1 MKLYGC
7 IYHQGTYPP
16 QVSVRLRGGTEL
28 TPCGFSRLRGYL
40 DMQSL
45 FVLLRK
51 ASSLLVAC
59 LILGPAIT
67 SAQNQP
73 PFETDELSLIEA
85 VRYTVANETSIKI
98 EESQVEMARGALQSA
113 TGEFDITLG
122 TKLKSEE
129 DDTPFSEPDALST
142 GHAHQH
148 TRTYSLSQN
157 AKKTFR
163 FGTEID
169 TSIGIERS
177 KNKFPENS
185 STKNNRTFS
194 FTVTQPLLQG
204 YGVAATGANEASQRE
219 LYEAEQYTLQQ
230 TVAQKIHETVI
241 AYWNYRG
248 AKGKVNT
255 YEKSIINIEE
265 TLDNLKQLIDGGEKP
280 ASDLNHYLANLAIK
294 KIDLLSAQ
302 QELFAA
308 HQTLAIVMGVP
319 HAQHIDIQATLEE
332 FPTVDTPPLPPT
344 SEWLKD
350 LAFSSRCDLKAL
362 DKDLAAA
369 KYQMNASLDDMRPEL
384 DLALN
389 FKYSNVEKG
398 SNEEDNTSISAVL
411 SYEFPVY
418 NNSAAGDAAQA
429 MASLNKTRYAI
440 EGLKRSISS
449 KVNNA
454 VDTLATY
461 SKILQQYEEILD
473 LNKQR
478 VKNERIQYTLGN
490 SNLVIVIEVENN
502 LLTSQIDL
510 IDSKTKVANA
520 LINLRYVTGTIL
532 DSKQETHTIT
542 RSNLTTIPGKLL

>member
-7 IYHQGTYPP
+7 IYHQGTYP
-16 QVSVRLRGGTEL
+16 
-28 TPCGFSRLRGYL
+28 CGFSRVRGYL

-51 ASSLLVAC
+51 ASSLVAAC
-59 LILGPAIT
+59 LILGPTIT

-73 PFETDELSLIEA
+73 PFGTDGLSLVEA

-98 EESQVEMARGALQSA
+98 EESQVELARGALQSA

-122 TKLKSEE
+122 TELKTEE
-129 DDTPFSEPDALST
+129 DDTPFSEPDVLST
-142 GHAHQH
+142 GHAHQQ
-148 TRTYSLSQN
+148 TRTYSLNQN

-177 KNKFPENS
+177 ENRFPEDSPVND
-185 STKNNRTFS
+185 NGIFS

-204 YGVAATGANEASQRE
+204 FGVEATGAYEASQRE

-230 TVAQKIHETVI
+230 TVSQKIHETVI

-248 AKGKVNT
+248 AKSKVTT
-255 YEKSIINIEE
+255 YKKTINNIEE
-265 TLDNLKQLIDGGEKP
+265 TLDKLQQLLDGGEKP
-280 ASDLNHYLANLAIK
+280 ASDLNHYMANLAIK

-302 QELFAA
+302 QELFSAY
-308 HQTLAIVMGVP
+308 QTLAIAMGVP
-319 HAQHIDIQATLEE
+319 YTQHIDIPASLEE

-344 SEWLKD
+344 SQWLTD
-350 LAFSSRCDLKAL
+350 LAFSNRCDLKAL

-369 KYQMNASLDDMRPEL
+369 KYQKNASLDDMRPEL

-389 FKYSNVEKG
+389 LKYSDVVKG
-398 SNEEDNTSISAVL
+398 SYEEDSTSISALL
-411 SYEFPVY
+411 SYDFPVY
-418 NNSAAGDAAQA
+418 NDSAAGEAAQA
-429 MASLNKTRYAI
+429 MASLNKIRYEI
-440 EGLKRSISS
+440 EGLKRRISS
-449 KVNNA
+449 EVNNA

-461 SKILQQYEEILD
+461 SNILQQYEEILD
-473 LNKQR
+473 LNRQR

-502 LLTSQIDL
+502 LITSQIDL
-510 IDSKTKVANA
+510 IDSKTKVSNA

-532 DSKQETHTIT
+532 DSKQEIYTII
-542 RSNLTTIPGKLL
+542 RSNLTTIPSKLL